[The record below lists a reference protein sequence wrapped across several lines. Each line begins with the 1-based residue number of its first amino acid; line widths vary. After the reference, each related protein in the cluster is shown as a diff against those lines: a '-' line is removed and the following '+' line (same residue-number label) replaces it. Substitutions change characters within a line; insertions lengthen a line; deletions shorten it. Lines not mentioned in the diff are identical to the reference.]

1 MVVASNP
8 IVRQLDKDGRD
19 HENTWND
26 KFINYQSQSLYQ
38 VNSQE
43 QSNWRPYESFI
54 YIGKGGLFWNLFFIY
69 KKN

>member
-19 HENTWND
+19 HENTWSD
-26 KFINYQSQSLYQ
+26 KFTYYQSQVNQ

-54 YIGKGGLFWNLFFIY
+54 YNGKGLFWNICFYL
-69 KKN
+69 

>member
-26 KFINYQSQSLYQ
+26 TWSSLIIKVKAYTKLAHM
-38 VNSQE
+38 
-43 QSNWRPYESFI
+43 SNQTNDRIWN
-54 YIGKGGLFWNLFFIY
+54 LFWNLFFIY

>member
-38 VNSQE
+38 VSSHE
-43 QSNWRPYESFI
+43 QSN
-54 YIGKGGLFWNLFFIY
+54 
-69 KKN
+69 